1 MSTACSKGSTSK
13 LPSSR
18 RNFIRF
24 SEARLQA
31 ESSTCMYSLQGLEAL
46 IRPDSG
52 QVCQRLM
59 IVSYWT
65 PGSAQRQAASAIWF
79 IRSRAGSVFVVPPP
93 LRATRLQSSPASTAS
108 MNSSVTRTELLA
120 FWYWI
125 EVKPSPSIDMSK
137 PASRSA
143 SAFSSSLAL
152 HQMKC
157 STSGWSMSSTTI
169 FAARRVLPPDLIVPA
184 QESAPRMKLTGPL
197 AVPPFFRGSIEP
209 RMLERLIP
217 EPEPPRKIRPSFVF
231 QSRIDSIVSSTLRM
245 KQAEHCGVSS
255 KPTLNQTGE
264 LKAAFWLSRIEVS
277 SISKR
282 VGVLLG
288 GEVAAL
294 APPVGD
300 RPGDPADHLF
310 DRALALGAAD
320 LPAEVL
326 LGDDVGRVLGP
337 ALGELDPALLEGRAL
352 GIADHRVADLPLDLV
367 EGMHPGSRE
376 PPLYGEALQ
385 TVFGSHWWRSWT
397 SNFSSRSDF

>member
-1 MSTACSKGSTSK
+1 MSTACSKSSTSK

-18 RNFIRF
+18 RNFIRL

-79 IRSRAGSVFVVPPP
+79 IRSRAGSVFVASPVV
-93 LRATRLQSSPASTAS
+93 RAIRSQSSPASTAS

-143 SAFSSSLAL
+143 PAFSSSSAL

-157 STSGWSMSSTTI
+157 SMSGWSTSSTTI

-197 AVPPFFRGSIEP
+197 AVPPFFSGSIEP

-217 EPEPPRKIRPSFVF
+217 EPEPPRKILPSLVF
-231 QSRIDSIVSSTLRM
+231 QSRIDSMLSSTLRM
-245 KQAEHCGVSS
+245 KQAEHCGRSS

-277 SISKR
+277 SASK
-282 VGVLLG
+282 
-288 GEVAAL
+288 ASA
-294 APPVGD
+294 
-300 RPGDPADHLF
+300 
-310 DRALALGAAD
+310 
-320 LPAEVL
+320 
-326 LGDDVGRVLGP
+326 
-337 ALGELDPALLEGRAL
+337 
-352 GIADHRVADLPLDLV
+352 
-367 EGMHPGSRE
+367 SSS
-376 PPLYGEALQ
+376 EAK
-385 TVFGSHWWRSWT
+385 
-397 SNFSSRSDF
+397 